1 MIFFNS
7 EVNNNYGEITMSNI
21 TPVRLTPI
29 IAAYFSVAVKDLK
42 TAEERHLKI
51 ESIVRE
57 SLALVS
63 AEIDEIKANLSEVLG
78 PNPLIKFELFKMYV
92 KEAIYDKYYEKGSES
107 VQKAFQSNVHK
118 MIADSYKANGLCGTG
133 LNYRYFVEHGIRL
146 YIAKNYSLNK
156 QKAIWNEAKEV
167 AKYYNTT
174 HRIIIE
180 A

>member
-7 EVNNNYGEITMSNI
+7 EVNNNHGEIKMSNI

-63 AEIDEIKANLSEVLG
+63 AEIDEIKSNLSEALG
-78 PNPLIKFELFKMYV
+78 PNPIIKFELFKMYV
-92 KEAIYDKYYEKGSES
+92 KEVIYDKYYEKGSES

-146 YIAKNYSLNK
+146 YIDKNYSVKK
-156 QKAIWNEAKEV
+156 QKAIWSEAKEV
-167 AKYYNTT
+167 SRFYNTT
-174 HRIIIE
+174 QRNIIE

>member
-1 MIFFNS
+1 M
-7 EVNNNYGEITMSNI
+7 
-21 TPVRLTPI
+21 R
-29 IAAYFSVAVKDLK
+29 K
-42 TAEERHLKI
+42 
-51 ESIVRE
+51 
-57 SLALVS
+57 
-63 AEIDEIKANLSEVLG
+63 
-78 PNPLIKFELFKMYV
+78 
-92 KEAIYDKYYEKGSES
+92 